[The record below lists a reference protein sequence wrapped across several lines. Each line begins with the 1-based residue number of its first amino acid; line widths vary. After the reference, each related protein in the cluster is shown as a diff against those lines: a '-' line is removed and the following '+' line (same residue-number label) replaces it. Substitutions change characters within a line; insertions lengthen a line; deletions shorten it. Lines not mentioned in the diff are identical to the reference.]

1 MYDENQ
7 DSDFPHEEESSN
19 TPNIPDNQSSFP
31 YSSEADAATKADAT
45 AEAETTQEDDA
56 AQTNHGTAWEQDA
69 KAAKEALKRARK
81 EQRENKRAERNEKRQ
96 NLSQQ
101 QKSRR
106 VVAGCL
112 AGSLC
117 LGLGGGYL
125 GSQIGSLTQ
134 SSQQEVI
141 YQSVVRTVSDETT
154 DDTSLSVSDVAD
166 LVADSVVEIT
176 TESTVTSTWMQQ
188 YVTEG
193 AGSGVVLTENG
204 YILTNEH
211 VIEDAQSITVT
222 LTDGTSYDAT
232 VIGEDSES
240 DIAIL
245 KIDATGLTPAV
256 LGDSDTLEVGDTA
269 IVIGNPLGELG
280 GTVTSGI
287 VSALDREITIDDETM
302 TLLQIDA
309 AVNPGN
315 SGGGLFND
323 MGELVGIVN
332 AKSEGDG
339 VEGLGFAIPI
349 NDVKT
354 VITDLMSYGY
364 VTGQTK
370 MGVTLVDVEDQQTA
384 SYYNVDEYGVYVV
397 EVEDG
402 SNADNAGIKAGD
414 RIVSLNGE
422 TVSDASDVQTFIS
435 DVSVGDVVTV
445 VVDRDGTQKT
455 LTMTMKETTD

>member
-1 MYDENQ
+1 M
-7 DSDFPHEEESSN
+7 
-19 TPNIPDNQSSFP
+19 
-31 YSSEADAATKADAT
+31 
-45 AEAETTQEDDA
+45 
-56 AQTNHGTAWEQDA
+56 
-69 KAAKEALKRARK
+69 
-81 EQRENKRAERNEKRQ
+81 
-96 NLSQQ
+96 
-101 QKSRR
+101 
-106 VVAGCL
+106 
-112 AGSLC
+112 
-117 LGLGGGYL
+117 

-193 AGSGVVLTENG
+193 AGSGVVLTEDG

-302 TLLQIDA
+302 TLCRLMQHQS
-309 AVNPGN
+309 GN
-315 SGGGLFND
+315 SVGGLFT
-323 MGELVGIVN
+323 IW
-332 AKSEGDG
+332 
-339 VEGLGFAIPI
+339 
-349 NDVKT
+349 
-354 VITDLMSYGY
+354 
-364 VTGQTK
+364 
-370 MGVTLVDVEDQQTA
+370 
-384 SYYNVDEYGVYVV
+384 
-397 EVEDG
+397 
-402 SNADNAGIKAGD
+402 DNWS
-414 RIVSLNGE
+414 VSL
-422 TVSDASDVQTFIS
+422 
-435 DVSVGDVVTV
+435 
-445 VVDRDGTQKT
+445 TQNQKVRCGRS
-455 LTMTMKETTD
+455 LLLYQSR